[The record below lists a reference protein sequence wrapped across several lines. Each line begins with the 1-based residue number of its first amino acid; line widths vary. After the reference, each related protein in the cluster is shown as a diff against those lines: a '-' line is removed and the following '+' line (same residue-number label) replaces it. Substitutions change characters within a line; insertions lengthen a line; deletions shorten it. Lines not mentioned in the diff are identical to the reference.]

1 MDEWVHDGSMDSGL
15 FGSRGCSMMESG
27 VEGFYAGVFSGLI
40 GGVEMLFGLREW
52 DVDEVYV

>member
-1 MDEWVHDGSMDSGL
+1 
-15 FGSRGCSMMESG
+15 MMESG